1 MGEAKLGLE
10 LKAIAPSEEMLKV
23 DASTPLNDNSAVSLS
38 ASVTV
43 IVTTEV
49 WPFDTSVFEGKLLIT
64 GALSFTF

>member
-1 MGEAKLGLE
+1 
-10 LKAIAPSEEMLKV
+10 MLKV